1 MVELVLAE
9 SSRYRW
15 HYYCPWCG
23 IWIRKGEHKVNGK
36 GLPVCPECD
45 RKLRTK
51 PHDKRKRRKPENE
64 GM

>member
-9 SSRYRW
+9 NSRYRW
-15 HYYCPWCG
+15 YYYCPWCG
-23 IWIRKGEHKVNGK
+23 SWIRKGMEQVNSR
-36 GLPVCPECD
+36 GLPVCPKCG